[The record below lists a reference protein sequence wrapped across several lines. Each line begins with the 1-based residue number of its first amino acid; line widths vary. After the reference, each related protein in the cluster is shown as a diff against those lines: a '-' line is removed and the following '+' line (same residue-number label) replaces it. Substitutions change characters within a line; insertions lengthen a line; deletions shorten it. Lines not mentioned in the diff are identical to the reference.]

1 MIGYIIVYGYLFIC
15 FFILSLLRYYFD
27 IKTEFT
33 RKIMHFL
40 TGLTWFII
48 NHFYINEIH
57 MIIIPLTFVL
67 INILSYK
74 FKIFKIVERTEKN
87 HFGTVYY
94 AIGILILQILNYFKP
109 SFIMATSISVIIL
122 TFGDGAASFFGS
134 LFKNNKLKLLF
145 DKSITGFLSFILF
158 SILGILIYTN
168 YYNVFVDRNALVII
182 VLTGAV
188 LELITGGGLDNLSIL
203 FGITTLAYLLL

>member
-27 IKTEFT
+27 IKTEYT

-48 NHFYINEIH
+48 NHFFINEIH

-87 HFGTVYY
+87 HFGTIYY
-94 AIGILILQILNYFKP
+94 AIGILILQTLNYFKP
-109 SFIMATSISVIIL
+109 TFIIATSISVIIL

-168 YYNVFVDRNALVII
+168 YYNVFVDINTLVII
-182 VLTGAV
+182 VLTGAI

>member
-15 FFILSLLRYYFD
+15 FFILSLLRYYFG
-27 IKTEFT
+27 IKTEYT

-48 NHFYINEIH
+48 NHYFINKIH

-87 HFGTVYY
+87 HFGTIYY
-94 AIGILILQILNYFKP
+94 AIGILALQILNYFNP
-109 SFIMATSISVIIL
+109 HFIIASSVAVIVL

-134 LFKNNKLKLLF
+134 LFKRNNFKLLF
-145 DKSITGFLSFILF
+145 NKSITGFLAFILF
-158 SILGILIYTN
+158 SIFGILIYTN
-168 YYNVFVDRNALVII
+168 YYGVFVNRNALTII

>member
-27 IKTEFT
+27 IKTEYT

-48 NHFYINEIH
+48 NHFFINEIH

>member
-27 IKTEFT
+27 IKTEYT

-109 SFIMATSISVIIL
+109 PFIMATSISVIIL

>member
-27 IKTEFT
+27 IKTEYT

-48 NHFYINEIH
+48 NHFFINEIH

-109 SFIMATSISVIIL
+109 TFIMATSISVIIL

>member
-27 IKTEFT
+27 IKTEYT

-48 NHFYINEIH
+48 NHFFINEIH

-109 SFIMATSISVIIL
+109 TFIMATSISVIIL

-145 DKSITGFLSFILF
+145 DKSITGFLSFIMF
-158 SILGILIYTN
+158 SILGILSYTN